1 MGKKAAKKRSKKEQ
15 QSIFVDSADEDW
27 STSDEHE
34 NGNQDGLAEMSMSV
48 LQDEPRCVADAAP
61 TAAIAI
67 PCETGCVTA
76 TPQGCDESAEWANG
90 LATQARRFVA
100 PVSENGA
107 VTGEP
112 YDTPHRPIRQGDHP
126 RDSP

>member
-1 MGKKAAKKRSKKEQ
+1 M
-15 QSIFVDSADEDW
+15 
-27 STSDEHE
+27 
-34 NGNQDGLAEMSMSV
+34 GNQDGLAEMSMPV
-48 LQDEPRCVADAAP
+48 LQAEPRCVADAAP
-61 TAAIAI
+61 TAAMAI
-67 PCETGCVTA
+67 PCETVAVRPARTA
-76 TPQGCDESAEWANG
+76 TSQGRDQIAEWANG

-126 RDSP
+126 RTLPSMKSGPT